1 MYHSHRDKDRMIDR
15 LWKENMELKAE
26 VKRLKDIINEAVKIA
41 ERSNAPAE
49 ARRSRSLQPDIGTER
64 K

>member
-41 ERSNAPAE
+41 ERSNNSVTV
-49 ARRSRSLQPDIGTER
+49 ARER
-64 K
+64 VP